1 VGVIRRLIVDAR
13 CRAKLGFSDISTLTG
28 KTTVI
33 LRVLA
38 ACLALVV
45 AAFSARAD
53 APRPLWELAGF
64 DAPKSV
70 LYDARS
76 DSYFVSNVN
85 GDPTTR
91 DGNGYIAQVSSDGR
105 LLHKIWFPGLNAPK
119 GMAIYGD
126 YLFVADI
133 DQLVVIH
140 KVTAKLMG
148 RHPALPSKYLSDVAV
163 DALGRVY
170 VSDMLDDTI
179 YRLQNGVFD
188 KWVESA
194 ALMGPNALKVVK
206 DELWVAGWGRIVDG
220 FKTTEP
226 GHIVAI
232 DLETK
237 ELENVG
243 QGYPIGNL
251 DGLEPIGGDRFLA
264 TDWVAGGLLLI
275 DQYGR
280 PQVLADLPQGSGDM
294 GFNPLLKQV
303 VVPLM
308 ADGKIVA
315 YQFD

>member
-1 VGVIRRLIVDAR
+1 MHAATGFPTPSGHFMAVRRL
-13 CRAKLGFSDISTLTG
+13 
-28 KTTVI
+28 
-33 LRVLA
+33 LA
-38 ACLALVV
+38 ACLALAV
-45 AAFSARAD
+45 ASIAGPAAAES
-53 APRPLWELAGF
+53 PRKLWELSGF

-70 LYDARS
+70 LYDART

-85 GDPTTR
+85 GDPSVR
-91 DGNGYIAQVSSDGR
+91 DGNGYISQVGSDGR
-105 LLHKIWFPGLNAPK
+105 LIHKIWFPGLNAPK

-140 KVTAKLMG
+140 KLKAKLLG
-148 RHPALPSKYLSDVAV
+148 RHPALPSRYLSDVAV
-163 DALGRVY
+163 DGAGRVY
-170 VSDMLDDTI
+170 VSDMLGNAI
-179 YRLQNGVFD
+179 YRLQNGVFA

-206 DELWVAGWGRIVDG
+206 GELWVAGWGRIVRG
-220 FKTTEP
+220 FETSER

-237 ELENVG
+237 EIENVG

-251 DGLEPIGGDRFLA
+251 DGLEPIGGDRFLVTDA
-264 TDWVAGGLLLI
+264 TAGGLLLV

-280 PQVLADLPQGSGDM
+280 SQVLADLPRGSGDM

-303 VVPLM
+303 VIPLM